1 MADLGSAPPIQ
12 QNIEEEDRRIRTS
25 SGKTGSSSPPNLLA
39 LTQYYTERKTVL
51 CDIPHRKDKK
61 VTSMKTLK
69 SSATTRATPIQM
81 LSSISTQS
89 TSPRGNISLIN
100 VNRPRKLTPMDP
112 QNHRTLAMAVE
123 ESHHRFL
130 GSNKISTFDK
140 TPTDGLTIQTKRGGA
155 KRGGAGYAAAASRAL
170 QIPSNISI
178 PITPANSPQGS
189 RQSLHQVSGSITES
203 NIINDEEVATKFASK
218 GDDEIADSESI
229 SPTHNLLRKNTFSME
244 EPSKFEFSQHLRKLE
259 AIVP

>member
-12 QNIEEEDRRIRTS
+12 QNTEEEDRKIRTS

-81 LSSISTQS
+81 LSSITKQS

-140 TPTDGLTIQTKRGGA
+140 TPADGLTIQTKRGGA

-189 RQSLHQVSGSITES
+189 RQSLHQASGSSTES
-203 NIINDEEVATKFASK
+203 NMINDEVATKSASK
-218 GDDEIADSESI
+218 GDDEVVDSEAT